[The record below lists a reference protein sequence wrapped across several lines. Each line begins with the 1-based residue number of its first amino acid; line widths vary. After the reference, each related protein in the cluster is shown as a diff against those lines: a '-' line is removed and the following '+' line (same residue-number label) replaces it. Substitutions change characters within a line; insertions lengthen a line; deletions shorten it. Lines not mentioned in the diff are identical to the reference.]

1 MDFSDGRG
9 YDRSL
14 VKGAEASMKDVL
26 AVKKDERV
34 LIISNPNREVRMI
47 SMALYDAA
55 LKAGAKPVLMYQV
68 EKGHF
73 DFAEE
78 EVVKA
83 IASEPDIVLSISSNR
98 LGKDKWG
105 LKHGYKGK
113 KRKYDH
119 IFDQL
124 YEEKKMRSF
133 WSPGVTC
140 DTFSRTVPIDYT
152 LLRKDCKRLSAI
164 LTSCDSIHVTAPG
177 GTDFTLGVK
186 GRKARADDGDFRTRG
201 RGGNVPSG
209 EVYISPALGTSNG
222 MIAYD
227 GSIVVDEGEV
237 VIRKPIVVDVKD
249 GYISHISGGSEA
261 VALKKTISMAE
272 AKAKKMV
279 SEGLLKPAVGES
291 YAKNASSIGELGIGL
306 NRKARIVAL
315 MLEDEKVYGT
325 CHFAVG
331 SNYDGDAESLIH
343 LDGIVKRPTIAAV
356 SGSGKETQIM
366 ADGKLAWTS

>member
-1 MDFSDGRG
+1 MERDQWIGRSDSIRG
-9 YDRSL
+9 ATR
-14 VKGAEASMKDVL
+14 
-26 AVKKDERV
+26 
-34 LIISNPNREVRMI
+34 
-47 SMALYDAA
+47 
-55 LKAGAKPVLMYQV
+55 
-68 EKGHF
+68 
-73 DFAEE
+73 
-78 EVVKA
+78 
-83 IASEPDIVLSISSNR
+83 
-98 LGKDKWG
+98 
-105 LKHGYKGK
+105 
-113 KRKYDH
+113 
-119 IFDQL
+119 
-124 YEEKKMRSF
+124 
-133 WSPGVTC
+133 PGV
-140 DTFSRTVPIDYT
+140 
-152 LLRKDCKRLSAI
+152 
-164 LTSCDSIHVTAPG
+164 
-177 GTDFTLGVK
+177 
-186 GRKARADDGDFRTRG
+186 GRRIFHEARADDGDFRARG